1 MRILIV
7 DDEAIIREL
16 MLQIIDEI
24 EDLDIET
31 LEAAD
36 GLEGLELIKKEKP
49 DIVFLDIMMPK
60 LNGFEI
66 CRILQNEPPSWNMK
80 TVILTAKGQE
90 IDKQTARELG
100 VKWYITKPFKIDD
113 IIKLLKELAE
123 EETNVSK

>member
-80 TVILTAKGQE
+80 VVILTAKGQE

-113 IIKLLKELAE
+113 IIKLLRELAE
-123 EETNVSK
+123 EETNVCR

>member
-24 EDLDIET
+24 ENLDIET

-80 TVILTAKGQE
+80 VVILTAKGQE

-113 IIKLLKELAE
+113 IIKLLRELAE
-123 EETNVSK
+123 EETNVCR

>member
-113 IIKLLKELAE
+113 IIKLLRELAE
-123 EETNVSK
+123 EETNVCR

>member
-1 MRILIV
+1 MKVLIV

-16 MLQIIDEI
+16 MVQIMEEI
-24 EDLDIET
+24 EDMEIET
-31 LEAAD
+31 LEASD
-36 GLEGLELIKKEKP
+36 GLEGLELIKRERP

-80 TVILTAKGQE
+80 IVMLTAKGQE
-90 IDKQTARELG
+90 IDKLTAKELG

-113 IIKLLKELAE
+113 IINLLQELK
-123 EETNVSK
+123 V